1 MKVGIIGYGFVGK
14 ALHNGFNS
22 NVEVYTVDPKLKT
35 YVIDLQDFS
44 PDIVFICVPS
54 PMNDN
59 GTQDLS
65 ILNEVFEQ
73 LASLKMN
80 STIVLKS
87 TILPDAIIKLSS
99 SYGNFVFNPEFLRE
113 KHANQDFIKSSLIV
127 FGGRGQCVN
136 VISEFYKKHTK
147 CECKEYVTTDLV
159 TASLIK
165 YSINTFLA
173 TKVTFFNEIN
183 KIFTASNSQDSWENF
198 IAYLSKDKRIGD
210 SHMSVPGHDGKL
222 GFGGACLPKDSRALI
237 EYAMDKGIVLEVLSK
252 AVKVNNNI
260 RGQYNIDKR
269 ESDQNVDFLDNKD

>member
-159 TASLIK
+159 TASLI
-165 YSINTFLA
+165 
-173 TKVTFFNEIN
+173 
-183 KIFTASNSQDSWENF
+183 
-198 IAYLSKDKRIGD
+198 R
-210 SHMSVPGHDGKL
+210 
-222 GFGGACLPKDSRALI
+222 PKS
-237 EYAMDKGIVLEVLSK
+237 S
-252 AVKVNNNI
+252 
-260 RGQYNIDKR
+260 
-269 ESDQNVDFLDNKD
+269 